1 MVSHQ
6 GRKNRAHVFAN
17 GKWMSQRRIA
27 LRGTGNGASVTRIR
41 YRVVAFTMTLAAV
54 TYLDRVCI
62 SIVAPAIM
70 RDLKLNAIQMSY
82 AFSAFT
88 LAYALFEIPT
98 AWWADRIGSRRV
110 LTRIVLWWSAFTMAT
125 AGALSYSALLI
136 VRFLFGAGEA
146 GAWPTAARVFTRW
159 IPARERGRVQG
170 MFFAGAH
177 LSGGLTPMLV
187 WYLATFLAWR
197 AIFFVFGLIGVLWAL
212 AWSWWFRDEPRDHP
226 SVGETERDLIES
238 TRGLPPGHTDPWR
251 QVFRTR
257 SLVPLCLQYFA
268 NTYGF
273 YFFITWLPT
282 YLAKSRGM
290 ASWSLAAFAG
300 MPLVLSVVADISG
313 GLTTDALAAR
323 FGMRIGRCCVGAVA
337 YFLAGIAMVTGTF
350 VSDGRLAGLLI
361 AIGGAASM
369 FTLAPAWATAI
380 ELGGRNSAVLS
391 ATMNTAG
398 QIGGILSPI
407 VLAYIVDRSGNWS
420 MPLHV
425 LSGLYFIAAACWIFI
440 NPEPPGHR

>member
-1 MVSHQ
+1 MMNPETYH
-6 GRKNRAHVFAN
+6 
-17 GKWMSQRRIA
+17 A
-27 LRGTGNGASVTRIR
+27 LRGTETGTSMTRVR

-62 SIVAPAIM
+62 SIVAPTIM
-70 RDLKLNAIQMSY
+70 RDLRLTAIQMSY
-82 AFSAFT
+82 VFSAFT

-98 AWWADRIGSRRV
+98 AWWADRIGSRHV

-125 AGALSYSALLI
+125 AGAFNYAALLI
-136 VRFLFGAGEA
+136 VRFLFGMGEA
-146 GAWPTAARVFTRW
+146 GAWPNAARVFTRW
-159 IPARERGRVQG
+159 IPAPERGRVQG

-187 WYLATFLAWR
+187 SYLANFLPWR
-197 AIFFVFGLIGVLWAL
+197 AIFVVFGSIGFLWAL
-212 AWSWWFRDEPRDHP
+212 VWSWWFRDEPRDHP
-226 SVGETERDLIES
+226 SVGEAERDLIER
-238 TRGLPPGHTDPWR
+238 TRGLAPGHAVSWIH
-251 QVFRTR
+251 VLRTR

-282 YLAKSRGM
+282 YLSKSRGM
-290 ASWSLAAFAG
+290 ANWALAAFAG
-300 MPLVLSVVADISG
+300 MPLVLSVVADVTG
-313 GLTTDALAAR
+313 GLTTDALSSR
-323 FGMRIGRCCVGAVA
+323 FGMRVGRCGVGAIA
-337 YFLAGIAMVTGTF
+337 YFLAAIAMVTGTF
-350 VSDGRLAGLLI
+350 VSDGRIAGLLI

-407 VLAYIVDRSGNWS
+407 VLAYIVDRFGNWS

-425 LSGLYFIAAACWIFI
+425 LSGLYFIAAVCWIFI
-440 NPEPPGHR
+440 NPEQPREPSAHLSGVPFRTLERH